1 MTLRLPGLS
10 RAIPLARYAPRRK
23 PFSWQGWDPARVRS
37 AADLPPYL
45 ILGPLDHSSFAQ
57 SDGSWSARWQGIDH
71 DTHLDV
77 AWQPQSTRWSVRQ
90 TWRGEQGGFALFDT
104 KVPLDRV
111 IMQGLYAQFPRR
123 WDAAAKSQFE
133 SRYQLTVIAQPA
145 EAYSFCGMPDGAFR
159 SIVVPIAAGAIES
172 SQRWVQDV
180 IDEEP
185 LSYPVVADVRP
196 ADDGDS
202 CFVFITLPFA
212 GLAQFLGFM
221 RNRFGAV
228 RFQIDPPLPEKSRP
242 IVIPAGL
249 EAKLALEGM
258 AS

>member
-10 RAIPLARYAPRRK
+10 RAIPFARYAPRGT

-57 SDGSWSARWQGIDH
+57 SDGSWSARWQGVDH

-111 IMQGLYAQFPRR
+111 IMQGL
-123 WDAAAKSQFE
+123 
-133 SRYQLTVIAQPA
+133 
-145 EAYSFCGMPDGAFR
+145 
-159 SIVVPIAAGAIES
+159 
-172 SQRWVQDV
+172 
-180 IDEEP
+180 
-185 LSYPVVADVRP
+185 
-196 ADDGDS
+196 
-202 CFVFITLPFA
+202 
-212 GLAQFLGFM
+212 
-221 RNRFGAV
+221 
-228 RFQIDPPLPEKSRP
+228 
-242 IVIPAGL
+242 
-249 EAKLALEGM
+249 
-258 AS
+258 